1 VIVVAIHGIICGE
14 WVGALPGWLMGR
26 ANVVLSLILKVLAV
40 IAGFVSAGCWL
51 YSAKTISHEEEL
63 ERRRRK
69 AKPGEKPDLG
79 GVILGDGEKHYDLPA
94 TLRHQGLWSRNG
106 AIFAAV
112 AILLQAIDMGL
123 ALLATAA

>member
-1 VIVVAIHGIICGE
+1 
-14 WVGALPGWLMGR
+14 
-26 ANVVLSLILKVLAV
+26 VVLSLILKVLAV
-40 IAGFVSAGCWL
+40 AAGFVSAGCWL
-51 YSAKTISHEEEL
+51 YSAKTISREEEI

-69 AKPGEKPDLG
+69 AKPGETVSLAS
-79 GVILGDGEKHYDLPA
+79 VVVGDGEKQYELPA
-94 TLRHQGLWSRNG
+94 TLRHQGAWSRNG